1 MLKPLLTRKYI
12 FASVKR
18 ERYMHKV
25 MDTMYTLY
33 GAETYTL
40 WAKKRSVAS
49 TVQVSREQLKH
60 KLNNIKG

>member
-1 MLKPLLTRKYI
+1 
-12 FASVKR
+12 
-18 ERYMHKV
+18 MHKV